1 MSKTFGKAFVF
12 GDNITTDALAPG
24 AYMKAPLA
32 ELAAHCLESID
43 ADFARDMKRG
53 DIVVGGENF
62 GMGSSREQAVMALR
76 ELGIGYVIAK
86 SFAGLFFRNCINL
99 GLAPL
104 MCVDA
109 AKINAGD
116 ELCCDA
122 GKGSILNKTKNECY
136 ACEPIPPHLMAML
149 NDGGLLSHLVK
160 RRALITTLPSN

>member
-1 MSKTFGKAFVF
+1 MSKHFGKAFVF

-24 AYMKAPLA
+24 AYMKVPLP

-43 ADFARDMKRG
+43 GGFAHDVKR
-53 DIVVGGENF
+53 VVGGENF

-76 ELGIGYVIAK
+76 ELGIGYVVAK

-104 MCVDA
+104 VCAEVS
-109 AKINAGD
+109 KITAGD

-122 GKGSILNKTKNECY
+122 SAGSIENKTKNERY

-149 NDGGLLSHLVK
+149 SDGGLLPHLMK
-160 RRALITTLPSN
+160 RRGT

>member
-1 MSKTFGKAFVF
+1 MNKNFGKAFVF

-24 AYMKAPLA
+24 AYMKVPLA

-43 ADFARDMKRG
+43 ADFARDVKRG
-53 DIVVGGENF
+53 DVVIGGENF

-104 MCVDA
+104 VCADT
-109 AKINAGD
+109 AKIDAGD
-116 ELCCDA
+116 DLCCDA
-122 GKGSILNKTKNECY
+122 GAGSIENKTKNERY

-160 RRALITTLPSN
+160 RRADITTLPSN